1 MAGRD
6 GQARKKEIY
15 VKLDNK
21 LKKKFYCPQINE
33 HKFFFSVA
41 LAKFQVLTRMNRNMW
56 LVFIGLDSTEI
67 AHFIT
72 VESSI
77 GQI

>member
-1 MAGRD
+1 MPP
-6 GQARKKEIY
+6 
-15 VKLDNK
+15 KLMN
-21 LKKKFYCPQINE
+21 IN
-33 HKFFFSVA
+33 FFFSVA